1 MDIMKYEKSISPA
14 VKRKRKK
21 IITRIC
27 IVLAL
32 MVIIIPGFYNG
43 LRVKHYEIDSDR
55 VMKQVRIALVTDLHS
70 CSYGEDQEELVSA
83 IDGQSP
89 DIIALSGDIFDDVL
103 DDENT
108 ECFLSQIAGRY
119 KCYYVTGN
127 HEFWSGSEAFSEKM
141 EILEKYDIPVLSGSG
156 DTIQVGDTLISIC
169 GVDDPDSYLVPEYS
183 AEITDQ
189 LEAAEKLS
197 EEDDF
202 TVLLSHRPELIELYD
217 EYDFDLVL
225 SGHAHGGQW
234 RIPFLLNGL
243 FAPDQGI
250 FPRYAGGMYAGEDM
264 TMIVSRGLAREST
277 RVPRFYNPPELVI
290 IDIT

>member
-1 MDIMKYEKSISPA
+1 MEIKHGTDSKPVS
-14 VKRKRKK
+14 KRKRKRL
-21 IITRIC
+21 IVRSC

-32 MVIIIPGFYNG
+32 VLMILPGFYNG
-43 LRVKHYEIDSDR
+43 LKIRHYKIDSDK

-70 CSYGEDQEELVSA
+70 CSYGENQEELVSA
-83 IDGQSP
+83 IDEQSP
-89 DIIALSGDIFDDVL
+89 DIIALSGDIFDDEME
-103 DDENT
+103 DGNT
-108 ECFLSQIAGRY
+108 ECFLSRIAGRY

-141 EILEKYDIPVLSGSG
+141 AILEKYDIPVLSGDC

-169 GVDDPDSYLVPEYS
+169 GVDDPDSYVVPEYS
-183 AEITDQ
+183 AEMTEQ
-189 LEAAEKLS
+189 LKAAES
-197 EEDDF
+197 ASADDEY
-202 TVLLSHRPELIELYD
+202 TVLLSHRPELIELYN

-243 FAPDQGI
+243 FAPDQGL
-250 FPRYAGGMYAGEDM
+250 FPRYAGGMYTGEDM

-290 IDIT
+290 IDII